1 MKAAGLGVLLVIVAC
16 PLTLMASLG
25 SNIASVENDRA
36 QMKGTVQVRQA
47 SGYAVHEISSTEGTR
62 VREFV
67 SPSGTVFGVAWQG
80 PFSPDMRQ
88 LLGDHFSEYEA
99 GVKAAKSSYVG
110 RRPLDLRLPGL
121 VVQKNGHMRAYN
133 GRAYIPGQVP
143 AGVKVEELW

>member
-1 MKAAGLGVLLVIVAC
+1 MRAAGLAVFLVAC
-16 PLTLMASLG
+16 PLALMASLG
-25 SNIASVENDRA
+25 SNVASVESDRA

-47 SGYAVHEISSTEGTR
+47 AGYAVHEISSAEGTR

-80 PFSPDMRQ
+80 AFSPDMRQ
-88 LLGDHFSEYEA
+88 LLGDHFNDYEA
-99 GVKAAKSSYVG
+99 GVKALKSSYVG

-133 GRAYIPGQVP
+133 GRAYIPEQVP
-143 AGVKVEELW
+143 TGVKVEELW